1 MIDFVLGVG
10 LAALLIRGWL
20 RGLVREAIGLGVIV
34 AGTFLAFRFAG
45 PMGAIVSGMSGAGED
60 ASRIAGGIIVFL
72 LVSVG
77 GAVISW
83 VMHKGVRMLPGL
95 TTANR
100 LGGAAF
106 SGLAG
111 LLAATVVVSVL
122 TLLPLPSGP
131 AEALGDS
138 SLVGAMTDADGVPQR
153 VLGLVSFDRVL
164 AAALELQQVAGDHRI
179 VAPPSG
185 RIDIAPAAG
194 DELDIKGRAAN
205 KMAELVNVARI
216 ESGADP
222 LARSDALDQVAL
234 DHALAL
240 YQRGRLTHNGPDG
253 QVDGRLAAADIPVV
267 VAGEAIA
274 LAPSVRSA
282 DEVILADEAGRADV
296 ADTSYRRVGVGAV
309 RGPLGLLIVIVLAG

>member
-20 RGLVREAIGLGVIV
+20 RGLVREAIGLGVIL

-45 PMGAIVSGMSGAGED
+45 PMGAVVSGMSGAGED

-72 LVSVG
+72 LVSIG

-83 VMHKGVRMLPGL
+83 IMHKGVRMLPGL

-122 TLLPLPSGP
+122 TLLPLPDGP
-131 AEALGDS
+131 AEALENS
-138 SLVGAMTDADGVPQR
+138 SLVGSMTDADGIPQQL
-153 VLGLVSFDRVL
+153 LGLVSFDEAL
-164 AAALELQQVAGDHRI
+164 AAALELQEVAGDHRV
-179 VAPPSG
+179 VAPQSG
-185 RIDIAPAAG
+185 RIDIAAAG
-194 DELDIKGRAAN
+194 GEELSIKGKAAN
-205 KMAELVNVARI
+205 KMAELVNVSRI

-222 LARSDALDQVAL
+222 LARSEALDQVAL
-234 DHALAL
+234 DHALGL
-240 YQRGRLTHNGPDG
+240 YQRGRLTHNSREGR
-253 QVDGRLAAADIPVV
+253 VAGRLAAADIPVV
-267 VAGEAIA
+267 TAGEAIA
-274 LAPSVRSA
+274 MAPSPRSA
-282 DEVILADEAGRADV
+282 HEAIIADEAGSADI
-296 ADTSYRRVGVGAV
+296 ADSSYRRVGVGAV
-309 RGPLGLLIVIVLAG
+309 RGPLGLLVVIVLVG